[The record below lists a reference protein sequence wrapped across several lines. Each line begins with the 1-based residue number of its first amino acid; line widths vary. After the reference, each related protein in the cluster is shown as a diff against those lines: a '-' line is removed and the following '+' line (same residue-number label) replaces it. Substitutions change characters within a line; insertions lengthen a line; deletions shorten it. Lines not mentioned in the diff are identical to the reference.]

1 MKRIVSSSDLRSPS
15 LRIQFRT
22 FLNWP
27 DPLAAEKLNLVFV
40 ANLQSKDNHP
50 LLGNLPIDLNSI
62 SFSGTLKFRVIHFSS
77 KTSLQLRALYVNTTF
92 SFIKINE
99 NVRRKFFLKE
109 KLPSHALA
117 PLFNPLWG
125 WHLTSKVFGPWFPAY
140 GSCLLTQTFVT
151 NRHAGSFCRN
161 CRGLL
166 PGNRKG
172 HGEDDR
178 LGS

>member
-40 ANLQSKDNHP
+40 ANLQSQDNHP

-77 KTSLQLRALYVNTTF
+77 STSLQLRALYVNVTF

-99 NVRRKFFLKE
+99 NVRRFSFKKNFL
-109 KLPSHALA
+109 LTPSHRFSILFEVDTWRQRFLALDFPPKALA
-117 PLFNPLWG
+117 YWRRHSWPIV
-125 WHLTSKVFGPWFPAY
+125 TREVFVGTAEGFY
-140 GSCLLTQTFVT
+140 RGTGRVT
-151 NRHAGSFCRN
+151 E
-161 CRGLL
+161 
-166 PGNRKG
+166 KMI
-172 HGEDDR
+172 D
-178 LGS
+178 